1 MFFLYFLRI
10 HFQCSIQTIK
20 HQKSVQCPLTAPGVP
35 WFFACVFCILL
46 IFLKTSSYFIFSFF
60 LLNILGHFLAYLV
73 SFLCCPIISIPVLY
87 YFKSTVWIGLQSK
100 KILCCWKGSFVQFI
114 YLFISCFLELKA
126 KLFRYY
132 ALLSFLFLSLESY
145 HIVTCN
151 CNLVLQKYHSK
162 EARKNFAELSMFRF
176 QEI

>member
-1 MFFLYFLRI
+1 MSTHSARRSKVFCLCVLYTTNFSENFLFLYF
-10 HFQCSIQTIK
+10 F
-20 HQKSVQCPLTAPGVP
+20 
-35 WFFACVFCILL
+35 
-46 IFLKTSSYFIFSFF
+46 IFLVEHFRVFVGVLGFIF
-60 LLNILGHFLAYLV
+60 V
-73 SFLCCPIISIPVLY
+73 LCLIISIPVLY

-114 YLFISCFLELKA
+114 YLFIYCFLELKA

-151 CNLVLQKYHSK
+151 CNLVLQKFHSK
-162 EARKNFAELSMFRF
+162 EARKDFAELSMFRF

>member
-1 MFFLYFLRI
+1 MFFFYFLRI

-114 YLFISCFLELKA
+114 YLFIYL
-126 KLFRYY
+126 
-132 ALLSFLFLSLESY
+132 LFLGVKSETVSVLCLTEFSLPLFGKLS
-145 HIVTCN
+145 HR
-151 CNLVLQKYHSK
+151 NL
-162 EARKNFAELSMFRF
+162 
-176 QEI
+176 